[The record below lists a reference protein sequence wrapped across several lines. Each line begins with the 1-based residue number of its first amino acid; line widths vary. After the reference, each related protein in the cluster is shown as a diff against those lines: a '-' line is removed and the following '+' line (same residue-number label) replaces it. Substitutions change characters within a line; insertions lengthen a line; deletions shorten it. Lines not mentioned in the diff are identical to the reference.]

1 MGKSTSTN
9 VSNIIEVNL
18 TADTTS
24 GSPEVSLVASTV
36 RKSQENE
43 FRQAGN
49 REDSNLLNLSKLF
62 D

>member
-24 GSPEVSLVASTV
+24 ESPEVSLVASTV
-36 RKSQENE
+36 RKSRQNE
-43 FRQAGN
+43 SRQAEN
-49 REDSNLLNLSKLF
+49 REDNNLLNVSKLF